1 MERVI
6 QDLVTENADLQS
18 HVQAKDRELAQTQQR
33 LQQKVLINFTF
44 TQI

>member
-18 HVQAKDRELAQTQQR
+18 HVQDKDRELAQTQQQ
-33 LQQKVLINFTF
+33 LQQKVNYHVTVM
-44 TQI
+44 